1 MSKTKKTRVLLYA
14 GFKDKTVFYFSIS
27 PPLGLF
33 RLKHYLEK
41 RGMECDVH
49 DLSLHDGDFGD
60 TKEKIAKGYY
70 DVVGVSVDSE
80 VKGRYYQLLRE
91 VRALCEKIGKKALI
105 VCGGQGGSHAYQN
118 FIEDL
123 ATT

>member
-1 MSKTKKTRVLLYA
+1 MTNSNKPRILLYA

-49 DLSLHDGDFGD
+49 DLTLHDGDFGD
-60 TKEKIAKGYY
+60 TKEKIAK
-70 DVVGVSVDSE
+70 DE
-80 VKGRYYQLLRE
+80 LLLDRNRPFVAPRLLLE
-91 VRALCEKIGKKALI
+91 NRTTWSDRRHHRPVRTGTVNLGF
-105 VCGGQGGSHAYQN
+105 SP
-118 FIEDL
+118 DP
-123 ATT
+123 